1 MLEPKNGTYV
11 IRALLCYTVML
22 SNESKINKIYETQ
35 HPLAFN
41 VWYIRHMERHMER
54 RTSKQRRVVYWDRSY
69 GNLILVLD
77 SS

>member
-54 RTSKQRRVVYWDRSY
+54 RNNVVLFT
-69 GNLILVLD
+69 GIGHMEILFW
-77 SS
+77 S